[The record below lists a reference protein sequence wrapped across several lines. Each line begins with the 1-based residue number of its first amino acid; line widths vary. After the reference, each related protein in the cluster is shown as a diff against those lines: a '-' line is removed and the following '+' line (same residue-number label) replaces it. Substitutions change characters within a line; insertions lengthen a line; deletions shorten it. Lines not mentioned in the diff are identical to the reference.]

1 MTSKTQFKQMT
12 INKLLILLFIVGAGL
27 RPLSLSSQTPISQAR
42 LLSVGSVVT
51 VRGIATNGSEL
62 GKIRY
67 LQDGTAGIAAF
78 PSNGSQAGFDTTV
91 KAGDSIEVTGT
102 LVLFHGLLEISPIT
116 SWQIISSGNP
126 LPAPKPIALADLND
140 DLEGQLVSV
149 ECVNFDNAGGI
160 FANAGT
166 YNIVDADGTSAK
178 IYIRT
183 SHPLQNTPIPNGT
196 VHLTAILSEYDDFQL
211 LPRSTDDLAA
221 APCFYFSEK
230 IEQSNIQ
237 TTGFKIAW
245 QTNLLSSAK
254 IRYGTSPALGNEVVQ
269 PVQSLSH
276 SYDFSNL
283 QAGSIYWVQIE
294 ATHNGNVILSEIT
307 PFATKSLSSGEI
319 RLYFN
324 HPIDESTANG
334 LIPNGQSFDE
344 LLDATIARIDSAQQ
358 TLDVAMYNNN
368 RIDITNALKLA
379 HARGVRVRYV
389 AALDGSSPALQPAPP
404 FPVIYGNSSA
414 LMHNKFMVVDADL
427 TDRCWV
433 MSGSLNWTT
442 GNMTQDFNNTL
453 FIQDQS
459 LARTYELEFE
469 EMWGSDGASP
479 DESNARF
486 GAAKKNN
493 TPHQFIIGSIP
504 VESYFSPSDQTTN
517 RIAEAIETADS
528 EALFALLTFTKDEQ
542 ANALADVFA
551 NGAQVR
557 GMIDN
562 VNDQGSEYTYLL
574 SQGVNVQP
582 HTAGGILHHKYGIID
597 ANAPN
602 SAPVVVTGSHNW
614 TFSAETAND
623 ENTLVIHD
631 ADIALL
637 YKAEF
642 ERRWAE
648 NSTSTHLPAFQQV
661 KIFPNPVSD
670 VLTLQ
675 FESPVSGFISVK
687 NILGETVL
695 QTAATSRLNVG
706 SFPPGF
712 YFAVIETRHG
722 IASVSFQKI

>member
-1 MTSKTQFKQMT
+1 MT
-12 INKLLILLFIVGAGL
+12 INKVSLFTFLLFLAGAGL
-27 RPLSLSSQTPISQAR
+27 QPVSLFSQIPISQAR
-42 LLSVGSVVT
+42 ALPAGSVVT
-51 VRGIATNGSEL
+51 VRGIATNGGEL

-78 PSNGSQAGFDTTV
+78 PGSGSQAGFDTTV
-91 KAGDSIEVTGT
+91 QAGDSIEVTGT
-102 LVLFHGLLEISPIT
+102 LVLFHGLLEITPIT
-116 SWQIISSGNP
+116 AWQVISSNNP
-126 LPAPKPIALADLND
+126 LPAPKQISLSQISD
-140 DLEGQLVSV
+140 DLEGQLVSI
-149 ECVNFDNAGGI
+149 ECVNFSNAGGI

-166 YNIVDADGTSAK
+166 YDIVDAEGTSAK
-178 IYIRT
+178 IYIRGG
-183 SHPLQNTPIPNGT
+183 HPLQNTAIPGSPI
-196 VHLTAILSEYDDFQL
+196 HLRAILSEYDDFQL
-211 LPRSTDDLAA
+211 LPRSADDLAA
-221 APCFYFSEK
+221 APCFYFSKK

-237 TTGFKIAW
+237 TTGFKVAW

-254 IRYGTSPALGNEVVQ
+254 LRYGASPALGSEVIL
-269 PVQSLSH
+269 PTQSLTHSH
-276 SYDFSNL
+276 DFSGL
-283 QAGSIYWVQIE
+283 QAGTIYWTQIE
-294 ATHNGNVILSEIT
+294 AMHNGEAIFSEIT

-344 LLDATIARIDSAQQ
+344 VLDATIAFIDSAQQ
-358 TLDVAMYNNN
+358 TIDVALYNNN

-389 AALDGSSPALQPAPP
+389 AALDASSPALQPAPP

-469 EMWGSDGASP
+469 EMWGSGGAWP
-479 DESNARF
+479 DEPNSRF
-486 GAAKKNN
+486 GAAKKDN

-517 RIAEAIETADS
+517 RITEAIQTADS
-528 EALFALLTFTKDEQ
+528 EVLFALLTFTKDEIGE
-542 ANALADVFA
+542 ALAEAFA
-551 NGAQVR
+551 DGAQVR

-562 VNDQGSEYTYLL
+562 VNDIGSEYDYLL
-574 SQGVNVQP
+574 SQGLNVQP
-582 HTAGGILHHKYGIID
+582 HAASGILHHKYGVID
-597 ANAPN
+597 ADAPN
-602 SAPVVVTGSHNW
+602 SAPLVVTGSHNW

-637 YKAEF
+637 FKAEF

-648 NSTSTHLPAFQQV
+648 NSTSTHSPAVQQV
-661 KIFPNPVSD
+661 KIFPNPVFD

-675 FESPVSGFISVK
+675 FESPASGIISVK
-687 NILGETVL
+687 NILGESVL
-695 QTAATSRLNVG
+695 QTKAAESGASRLNVG
-706 SFPPGF
+706 SLPPGF
-712 YFAVIETRHG
+712 YFAVVETRHG
-722 IASVSFQKI
+722 FASVSFQKM